1 MALVG
6 YELVIVVIILVVV
19 FFWGPKKL
27 PELAKSLAE
36 ARKEFQRAASHDS
49 EPRTQ
54 SEKN

>member
-6 YELVIVVIILVVV
+6 YELIIVVIILVVI

-36 ARKEFQRAASHDS
+36 ARKELRKVASERGT
-49 EPRTQ
+49 EP
-54 SEKN
+54 EKN

>member
-6 YELVIVVIILVVV
+6 YELVTVVILIAVV

-36 ARKEFQRAASHDS
+36 AKKEFQRTVHEAGT
-49 EPRTQ
+49 EP
-54 SEKN
+54 EKN